1 MKQVVMDG
9 REGNWEWRIKW
20 GEGYVW
26 NTRAAK
32 TKDHLEGCRKLGTI
46 DTF

>member
-1 MKQVVMDG
+1 MRAGSSLEGEIKQVVVDG

-26 NTRAAK
+26 HTGAVKN
-32 TKDHLEGCRKLGTI
+32 
-46 DTF
+46 